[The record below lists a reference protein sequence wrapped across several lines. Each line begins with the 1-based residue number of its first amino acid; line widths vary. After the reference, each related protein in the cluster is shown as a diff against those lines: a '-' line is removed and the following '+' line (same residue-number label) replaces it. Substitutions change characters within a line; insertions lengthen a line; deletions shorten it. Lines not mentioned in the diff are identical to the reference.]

1 MLAKQGQGGG
11 LSPALCIKSAFRLP
25 FPGDMTRVLVI
36 DDSDDFRKLALRWFQ
51 SCGIEA
57 EGAADG
63 VQGLALQRARPADVI
78 VTDIFMPEKEGI
90 ETINE
95 LRSEF
100 PGAKIIAVTG
110 YEPLRN
116 YDVFEVA
123 RQAGAV
129 KTFMKPF
136 KFEDLVA
143 AVREL
148 TGA

>member
-1 MLAKQGQGGG
+1 M
-11 LSPALCIKSAFRLP
+11 
-25 FPGDMTRVLVI
+25 RVLVI
-36 DDSDDFRKLALRWFQ
+36 EDNEDFRKLALLWFQ
-51 SCGIEA
+51 SYGIEA

-63 VQGLALQRARPADVI
+63 VQGLALQRTRPADVI

-90 ETINE
+90 ETIHE
-95 LRSEF
+95 LRREF

-136 KFEDLVA
+136 KFDDLIA

-148 TGA
+148 TGG

>member
-1 MLAKQGQGGG
+1 
-11 LSPALCIKSAFRLP
+11 
-25 FPGDMTRVLVI
+25 MTRVLVI

-51 SCGIEA
+51 SYGIEA

-63 VQGLALQRARPADVI
+63 VQDCAAARAAGRRDRHRHFHA
-78 VTDIFMPEKEGI
+78 EKEGI
-90 ETINE
+90 ETIHE
-95 LRSEF
+95 LRREF

-123 RQAGAV
+123 RQAGAM

-148 TGA
+148 TGLGERSPHA

>member
-1 MLAKQGQGGG
+1 
-11 LSPALCIKSAFRLP
+11 
-25 FPGDMTRVLVI
+25 MTRVLVI
-36 DDSDDFRKLALRWFQ
+36 DDSDDFRKLALRWFK

-57 EGAADG
+57 EGAGDG
-63 VQGLALQRARPADVI
+63 VQGLALQRTRPADVI

-90 ETINE
+90 ETIRD
-95 LRSEF
+95 LRREF
-100 PGAKIIAVTG
+100 PEVKIIAVTG

-148 TGA
+148 MGD

>member
-1 MLAKQGQGGG
+1 
-11 LSPALCIKSAFRLP
+11 
-25 FPGDMTRVLVI
+25 MTRVLVI
-36 DDSDDFRKLALRWFQ
+36 DDNDDFRKLALQWFQ
-51 SCGIEA
+51 SHGIEA
-57 EGAADG
+57 EGAANG

-90 ETINE
+90 ETIHE
-95 LRSEF
+95 LCKEF
-100 PGAKIIAVTG
+100 TEVKIIAVTG

-148 TGA
+148 TGG